1 MIVEALKY
9 AAARLAG
16 QDDRHGHLAEAI
28 AMQARH
34 ARQRAAWQ
42 PHLEQCRATCLDAAL
57 ACPPERRRTALVVG
71 AGLLLDVPLEELA
84 RRFQQVVLLDLA
96 FLPGVAARAKALG
109 NVRLLRHDIT
119 GCLDGLGGL
128 GGRGEGTD
136 ESPLLA
142 PPVTLGP
149 GSAAH
154 GSPSA
159 DWAGLDFVY
168 SANLL
173 SQLPLHALAA
183 LLRHAPHLDETARE
197 TFAASLIR
205 AHLDWLGGLPCPAC
219 LVADVEEYAVEEHA
233 VDVQAVPHK
242 TGEETITPLLYGVEI
257 RGSELRG
264 AETARTWTW
273 NMAPGGE
280 ALPGMDVRRRVL
292 GILDARTRGPHAKA
306 TPMTE
311 VHHDG

>member
-34 ARQRAAWQ
+34 ARQRAAWA
-42 PHLEQCRATCLDAAL
+42 PHLEQCRAACLNAAE

-71 AGLLLDVPLEELA
+71 AGLLLDVPLEALA
-84 RRFQQVVLLDLA
+84 QRFQQVLLLDLA

-109 NVRLLRHDIT
+109 NVRLLRRDIT
-119 GCLDGLGGL
+119 CCLDGLEEMAASGA
-128 GGRGEGTD
+128 
-136 ESPLLA
+136 PLLA

-149 GSAAH
+149 HAST
-154 GSPSA
+154 
-159 DWAGLDFVY
+159 LDFVY

-183 LLRHAPHLDETARE
+183 LRRHAPHLDETAQE
-197 TFAASLIR
+197 AFAASLIQ

-219 LVADVEEYAVEEHA
+219 LVADVEESA
-233 VDVQAVPHK
+233 VDEQAVALD
-242 TGEETITPLLYGVEI
+242 TGEETVTPLLYGTKI
-257 RGSELRG
+257 FG
-264 AETARTWTW
+264 AKTARAWTW

-292 GILDARTRGPHAKA
+292 GILDARKRGPHDKA
-306 TPMTE
+306 TPMAE
-311 VHHDG
+311 VPHDG

>member
-34 ARQRAAWQ
+34 ARQRTAWQ
-42 PHLEQCRATCLDAAL
+42 PHLEQCRATCLDAAQ
-57 ACPPERRRTALVVG
+57 ACPPKRRRTALVVG

-119 GCLDGLGGL
+119 GCLDGM
-128 GGRGEGTD
+128 REMAARTA
-136 ESPLLA
+136 PLLA

-154 GSPSA
+154 GSPSV

-183 LLRHAPHLDETARE
+183 LRRHAPHLDETARE
-197 TFAASLIR
+197 AFAASLIH

-219 LVADVEEYAVEEHA
+219 LVADVEEYTVEEYA
-233 VDVQAVPHK
+233 VALT

-292 GILDARTRGPHAKA
+292 GILDARKRGPHAKA

>member
-1 MIVEALKY
+1 
-9 AAARLAG
+9 
-16 QDDRHGHLAEAI
+16 
-28 AMQARH
+28 MQARH

-42 PHLEQCRATCLDAAL
+42 PHLEQCRATCLDAAQ

-84 RRFQQVVLLDLA
+84 QRFQQVVLLDLA
-96 FLPGVAARAKALG
+96 FLPGVAARAKAQD
-109 NVRLLRHDIT
+109 NVRLLRRDIT
-119 GCLDGLGGL
+119 CCLDGLGDL
-128 GGRGEGTD
+128 GYLDGWTD

-142 PPVTLGP
+142 PPVTLGK
-149 GSAAH
+149 

-159 DWAGLDFVY
+159 DGTGLDFVY

-183 LLRHAPHLDETARE
+183 LRRHAPHLDETVRE
-197 TFAASLIR
+197 AFAASLIR
-205 AHLDWLGGLPCPAC
+205 AHLDWLGDLPCPAC
-219 LVADVEEYAVEEHA
+219 LVADVEEQA
-233 VDVQAVPHK
+233 VDEHVVALK
-242 TGEETITPLLYGVEI
+242 AGEETVTPLLYGVEI
-257 RGSELRG
+257 RSNELRG

-273 NMAPGGE
+273 DMAPGGE

-292 GILDARTRGPHAKA
+292 GILDARKRGPHAKA